1 MDWRELSRTNNEKWA
16 QKQNAAYRERLQ
28 NIIYIVQRN
37 QEFIASGTDCMTSH
51 ITEQNKN

>member
-1 MDWRELSRTNNEKWA
+1 MAWRELSRTNNEKWA

-28 NIIYIVQRN
+28 NIIYVVQRN